1 MSSHPTTTAGS
12 ELDPAWTTVPDLLAT
27 LQARW
32 HRGAFLRAHAARAP
46 FEPVS
51 LPVRAPKAAELAD
64 RFEDVKRW
72 VERFDLDNRTG
83 TPRQLFDI
91 DRSRR
96 RTRVLGD
103 NPVPVRA
110 HVPSFGRLCAALG
123 VGGEVRRLDQV
134 LELTRAAGLDESSR
148 HALVEWIEGHPRQ
161 AIEHHEA
168 WEGLLGVV
176 AWIVDHSHDRANLD
190 VRHLDVSRVDT
201 KFVERHRKI
210 LSRLL
215 EQVVPHE
222 QVDRTATTFAG
233 RFGFRSRS
241 THLRFR
247 LLAPVPELP
256 AVITE
261 AELRVH
267 ELAQLPLSVSTV
279 FVVENRA
286 SYLAF
291 PPVPR
296 AMVIFGEGFGVTVL
310 EGAPWL
316 AERELVYWGDIDTHG
331 FAILDR
337 LRQRVPGVRS
347 LLMDRQT
354 LLDHLD
360 RVVVEEHPTAKP
372 LAALT
377 ADEQILYR
385 DLVEDRFGTSVRVE
399 QERIR
404 FSAVRHALESWMTS
418 HQPSSPRPEST

>member
-1 MSSHPTTTAGS
+1 MALEP
-12 ELDPAWTTVPDLLAT
+12 DPAWTTVPGLLHT
-27 LQARW
+27 LRARW
-32 HRGAFLRAHAARAP
+32 QRGAFLRAHAARAP

-72 VERFDLDNRTG
+72 VERFDRDNRTG
-83 TPRQLFDI
+83 TAHQLFDM
-91 DRSRR
+91 DRASR

-110 HVPSFGRLCAALG
+110 HVPTFERLCAALG
-123 VGGEVRRLDQV
+123 VGGEVEQLDQV
-134 LELTRAAGLDESSR
+134 LDLTRAARLDEPGR
-148 HALVEWIEGHPRQ
+148 DALIAWVGAHPHQ
-161 AIEHHEA
+161 AIEHHDVWA
-168 WEGLLGVV
+168 QLLGVV
-176 AWIVDHSHDRANLD
+176 VWIVDHGHDRANFD
-190 VRHLDVSRVDT
+190 PRHLDVSQVDT
-201 KFVERHRKI
+201 KFVERHRKV

-215 EQVVPHE
+215 EQALPTE
-222 QVDRTATTFAG
+222 QIDRTATTFAG
-233 RFGFRSRS
+233 RFGFRARS
-241 THLRFR
+241 THARFR
-247 LLAPVPELP
+247 LLTPVPELP

-261 AELRVH
+261 AELRVD

-279 FVVENRA
+279 FVIENRA

-291 PPVPR
+291 PSVPQ

-360 RVVVEEHPTAKP
+360 RVVIEERATAKP
-372 LAALT
+372 LSALT
-377 ADEQILYR
+377 ADEQTLYR
-385 DLVEDRFGTSVRVE
+385 DLVEDRFGTSVRLE

-404 FSAVRHALESWMTS
+404 FSAVRCALEPWMTS
-418 HQPSSPRPEST
+418 GASIPGPESA

>member
-1 MSSHPTTTAGS
+1 MPSHPTTRAGS

-32 HRGAFLRAHAARAP
+32 QRGAFLRAHAARAP

-91 DRSRR
+91 DWSSR

-103 NPVPVRA
+103 NPVPVRG
-110 HVPSFGRLCAALG
+110 HVPSFERLCAVLG
-123 VGGEVRRLDQV
+123 VGGEVRRLDEV
-134 LELTRAAGLDESSR
+134 LELTKAARLDEPSR

-168 WEGLLGVV
+168 WEGLLSVV

-190 VRHLDVSRVDT
+190 VRHLDVSQVDT

-215 EQVVPHE
+215 EQVVPQD
-222 QVDRTATTFAG
+222 QVDRTATSFAG
-233 RFGFRSRS
+233 RFGFRPRS

-247 LLAPVPELP
+247 LLTPVPELP

-291 PPVPR
+291 PPVPQ

-337 LRQRVPGVRS
+337 LRQRVAGVRS

-360 RVVVEEHPTAKP
+360 RVVIEEHPTAKP
-372 LAALT
+372 LATLT
-377 ADEQILYR
+377 AEEQILYR
-385 DLVEDRFGTSVRVE
+385 DLVEDRFGTSVRLE

-404 FSAVRHALESWMTS
+404 FSAVRHALEPWMTS
-418 HQPSSPRPEST
+418 DAPSSSRPEST

>member
-1 MSSHPTTTAGS
+1 MPSHSMMPTGS
-12 ELDPAWTTVPDLLAT
+12 EPNPVWTTVPDLLAT

-32 HRGAFLRAHAARAP
+32 QRGAFLRSHAARAP

-51 LPVRAPKAAELAD
+51 LPVRAPKAPELVD

-72 VERFDLDNRTG
+72 VERFDRDNRTG
-83 TPRQLFDI
+83 TPRQLFDV
-91 DRSRR
+91 DRASRR
-96 RTRVLGD
+96 MRVLGD
-103 NPVPVRA
+103 NPLPVRA
-110 HVPSFGRLCAALG
+110 HLPTFERLCAALG
-123 VGGEVRRLDQV
+123 VGDEVLRLDEV
-134 LELTRAAGLDESSR
+134 LELTNAARLDESDR
-148 HALVEWIEGHPRQ
+148 EALIEWIEGHPRE
-161 AIEHHEA
+161 AIDHHEV
-168 WEGLLGVV
+168 WPGLLSVV
-176 AWIVDHSHDRANLD
+176 AWVVEHGHDRSTLD
-190 VRHLDVSRVDT
+190 LRHLDVPQVDT

-215 EQVVPHE
+215 EQVVPTE
-222 QVDRTATTFAG
+222 EVDRTATTFAG
-233 RFGFRSRS
+233 RFGFRARS
-241 THLRFR
+241 THVRFR

-261 AELRVH
+261 AELRVD

-291 PPVPR
+291 PPVPQ
-296 AMVIFGEGFGVTVL
+296 AMVIFGEGFGVTVV

-337 LRQRVPGVRS
+337 LRQRLPGVRS
-347 LLMDRQT
+347 LMMDRQT

-360 RVVVEEHPTAKP
+360 RVVVEEHPTGKV

-377 ADEQILYR
+377 SEDQALYR
-385 DLVEDRFGTSVRVE
+385 DLVEDRFGTCVRLE

-404 FSAVRHALESWMTS
+404 FSAVRQALAPWMTS
-418 HQPSSPRPEST
+418 DDPSST